1 MTRRM
6 VRAAWAAL
14 GVCLIGGA
22 IAGVLAWLGPPSQ
35 PLHRALQE
43 LSTLLD
49 VAALMFWVAI
59 FTLYWSK
66 KQSRGR
72 SI

>member
-6 VRAAWAAL
+6 VRAAWVAL
-14 GVCLIGGA
+14 GLCLIGGA
-22 IAGVLAWLGPPSQ
+22 TAGILAWAGPPSQ

-49 VAALMFWVAI
+49 VAALMFWIAI
-59 FTLYWSK
+59 FTLYWSR
-66 KQSRGR
+66 KQSRDR
-72 SI
+72 TF